1 MLAFLGFAAEKACK
15 ITTFFWNTQENGHK
29 SAFFFKKIWSIQK
42 FVVIL
47 HPLLRKRLLNGV
59 MVALQILVLS
69 VWVRV
74 LVEQHRR
81 DLMGLF
87 LVLIPTQTQVLSPK
101 GARLLLRNLRV
112 LVLNRKGTII

>member
-1 MLAFLGFAAEKACK
+1 M
-15 ITTFFWNTQENGHK
+15 
-29 SAFFFKKIWSIQK
+29 
-42 FVVIL
+42 
-47 HPLLRKRLLNGV
+47 LNGV

-87 LVLIPTQTQVLSPK
+87 LVLIPTQTQVLSPYK
-101 GARLLLRNLRV
+101 GHD
-112 LVLNRKGTII
+112 

>member
-1 MLAFLGFAAEKACK
+1 MHAHKKRRK
-15 ITTFFWNTQENGHK
+15 ITKKSPNMQVFSKKMQKNLHMSEKSSTFAP
-29 SAFFFKKIWSIQK
+29 AFEKQAR
-42 FVVIL
+42 
-47 HPLLRKRLLNGV
+47 LLPNAMLNGV

-87 LVLIPTQTQVLSPK
+87 LVVIPTQTQVLRRFALSIIATQFSSP
-101 GARLLLRNLRV
+101 G
-112 LVLNRKGTII
+112 

>member
-1 MLAFLGFAAEKACK
+1 MQVFSKKMQKNLHMSEKSSTFALAFDRERLSIEKNGIFAAFEKQAR
-15 ITTFFWNTQENGHK
+15 
-29 SAFFFKKIWSIQK
+29 
-42 FVVIL
+42 
-47 HPLLRKRLLNGV
+47 LLPNAMLNGV

-87 LVLIPTQTQVLSPK
+87 LVLIPTQTQVLRRFALSIIATQFSSP
-101 GARLLLRNLRV
+101 G
-112 LVLNRKGTII
+112 